1 MNTVN
6 PYHDII
12 IIGGGLAGLSA
23 AIHLRNYDFK
33 VMLIE
38 KNDYPKHKVCGEYIS
53 NEVLPYLNYL
63 QIDVFALGAKT
74 ITKFEV
80 STAKGKLIK
89 ANLPLGGF
97 GISRYALDNALYQM
111 AKEKGVTVLQ
121 DTVVDLQFYD
131 GHFKVTTKVHER
143 YISELVIGA
152 YGKRTNLDIKLDRK
166 FVKSKSPYLAVKTH
180 VKGDFP
186 NDLVALHN
194 FEGGYCGVSKVED
207 DSINLCYIT
216 DYNAFKKFKNLEDF
230 QQHVIFKNEH
240 LKSIFGSSISVFDSP
255 LTISQISFDQKLP
268 VEKHILM
275 CGDSAGMIHPLC
287 GNGMSMAIRSAQIAA
302 TLIIKYFEKEIK
314 TRDELE
320 RQYKKEWN
328 KAFKNRLKVGHVV
341 ANLFNNTQLSELSIG
356 VLKKMPFLVP
366 YIIKQ
371 THGKPMSVE

>member
-38 KNDYPKHKVCGEYIS
+38 KNAYPKHKVCGEYIS

-121 DTVVDLQFYD
+121 DTVVDLEFYD

>member
-38 KNDYPKHKVCGEYIS
+38 KNAYPKHKVCGEYIS

>member
-1 MNTVN
+1 M
-6 PYHDII
+6 
-12 IIGGGLAGLSA
+12 AGLSA

-80 STAKGKLIK
+80 STAKGKLIT

-121 DTVVDLQFYD
+121 DTVVDLEFYD

-152 YGKRTNLDIKLDRK
+152 YGKRTNLDIKLNRK

-216 DYNAFKKFKNLEDF
+216 DYKAFKKFKNIEDF